1 MGSVAS
7 EARDF
12 CFLHSSC
19 QVRSSLLTA
28 MEAYFNTYLTDK
40 NEQVVK
46 DVTAHLAETGVSRP
60 TDLGFLC
67 RASGEVSAG
76 MVRLGCPQW
85 WTAEHF
91 DILRR
96 AIEAQAAN
104 RHGVVALALLELAP
118 PTGGRV
124 DSKGSP
130 PAAVRS
136 NNPLPGMP
144 APGGGNVSTGTP
156 PAAVGSR
163 DSPPGPV
170 NDSADYMGSGPS
182 SGGRVDSKGS
192 PPAAVR
198 SNNPLPAQSLCCSLA
213 EMTITARAQST
224 GAPAGVVPTETVAA
238 CARSTGAPA
247 GVVPTETLA

>member
-1 MGSVAS
+1 MG
-7 EARDF
+7 
-12 CFLHSSC
+12 
-19 QVRSSLLTA
+19 
-28 MEAYFNTYLTDK
+28 NTVNKHL
-40 NEQVVK
+40 VK
-46 DVTAHLAETGVSRP
+46 QLAAHLAETGVSKP
-60 TDLGFLC
+60 TDLGFLS

-96 AIEAQAAN
+96 AIEAQASN
-104 RHGVVALALLELAP
+104 RHGLALALLELAP

-163 DSPPGPV
+163 DSPLGPV

-182 SGGRVDSKGS
+182 SGGRSIRKD
-192 PPAAVR
+192 R
-198 SNNPLPAQSLCCSLA
+198 LPQQCDL
-213 EMTITARAQST
+213 TIHCPHRALVARWLKLRRRT
-224 GAPAGVVPTETVAA
+224 
-238 CARSTGAPA
+238 
-247 GVVPTETLA
+247 